1 MSRHL
6 VNVYLGGRLG
16 QKLGE
21 KWRLNVASPHEA
33 LRAIDIN
40 TRGEFRRYLLS
51 EGKDAGY
58 QIALQEPTKLIEAQE
73 WVHPCGV
80 SDIYV
85 LPALVGSNSGGA
97 KIVIGALIL
106 AAVLFPPAAAA
117 LGLTATTTTAAG
129 ATVTSL
135 TTFGSIAAGIGTS
148 LVLGGVAQLLA
159 PNRTTANGTDLGSNY
174 FQGSVAGGQQG
185 GCVPV
190 VYGRGLVSPLV
201 ISLWFNNV
209 DFNTSLMQYVGTSEA
224 VGLPGGGTQFV
235 ASDPTAGLG

>member
-73 WVHPCGV
+73 WAHPCGAC
-80 SDIYV
+80 DIYV
-85 LPALVGSNSGGA
+85 LPALAGSNSGTGKIIVGA
-97 KIVIGALIL
+97 LLIAALFIPGAQPLIGPVATQVIG
-106 AAVLFPPAAAA
+106 
-117 LGLTATTTTAAG
+117 
-129 ATVTSL
+129 
-135 TTFGSIAAGIGTS
+135 GIGAS

-190 VYGRGLVSPLV
+190 VYGRGLVAPLV

-209 DFNTSLMQYVGTSEA
+209 DYNTTQNQYVGTTEK
-224 VGLPGGGTQFV
+224 VGLQGGGTQFDQV
-235 ASDPTAGLG
+235 GSSADSGGTSQ